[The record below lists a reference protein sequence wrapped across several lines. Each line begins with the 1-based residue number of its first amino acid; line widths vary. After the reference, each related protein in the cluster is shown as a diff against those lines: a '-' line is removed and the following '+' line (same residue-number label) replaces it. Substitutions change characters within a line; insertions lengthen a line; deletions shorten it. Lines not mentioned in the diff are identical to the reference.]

1 MKEMIINVNNA
12 YESFKEYVNEADIPD
27 NMKTDLLIIAE
38 LITYQS
44 LARGVAKISSK
55 LLEKDEETEYQ
66 SLCKKYDDALL
77 QEAKDL
83 KKKSLFTVIKEKG
96 DK

>member
-1 MKEMIINVNNA
+1 MKEMVINVNNA
-12 YESFKEYVNEADIPD
+12 YESFKEYVNEADISD
-27 NMKTDLLIIAE
+27 NMKTDLLLIAE

-66 SLCKKYDDALL
+66 SLCKKYDDAIL

-83 KKKSLFTVIKEKG
+83 KKKSTFKVIRGKDNK
-96 DK
+96 